1 MANLIDDLRFLV
13 GAGFGVG
20 PSRITRH
27 PRRDDEGHGGDNKV
41 DTGTDGS
48 DQKDAD
54 DATDEADADKPV
66 DDDQS
71 KDDTDW
77 KAMARK
83 HEKRARDN
91 AEAARELAKLKQAQM
106 TDAEKQ
112 SAAVKATEERAAAAE
127 ARAAVL
133 EAALEHGITD
143 KKDLELLE
151 GLPADKVAAFAKR
164 LAAQKTPAGR
174 SGNEVAGEKPK
185 PKPTTLTGAIGAH
198 YA

>member
-41 DTGTDGS
+41 DTGTDSG
-48 DQKDAD
+48 DQTDAD
-54 DATDEADADKPV
+54 DATDEADADKPG

-112 SAAVKATEERAAAAE
+112 AAAVKATEERAAAAE
-127 ARAAVL
+127 AKAAVL

-143 KKDLELLE
+143 KKDLDLLSE
-151 GLPADKVAAFAKR
+151 LPADKVAAFAKR

>member
-27 PRRDDEGHGGDNKV
+27 PRRDDEGHDTGNKV
-41 DTGTDGS
+41 DATDTTDDDGDQNETGDVDADAGNADDDS
-48 DQKDAD
+48 SKDA
-54 DATDEADADKPV
+54 AH
-66 DDDQS
+66 
-71 KDDTDW
+71 W

-83 HEKRARDN
+83 NEREAKANRAAA
-91 AEAARELAKLKQAQM
+91 AELEKLKQAQM

-112 SAAVKATEERAAAAE
+112 AATTKATEERAAAAE
-127 ARAAVL
+127 AKAAVL

-164 LAAQKTPAGR
+164 LAAQKAPAGR
-174 SGNEVAGEKPK
+174 SGNPVDGEKPK

>member
-41 DTGTDGS
+41 DTGTDGANQDSADTGTDNVDTGKS
-48 DQKDAD
+48 DED
-54 DATDEADADKPV
+54 T
-66 DDDQS
+66 S
-71 KDDTDW
+71 KDETDW
-77 KAMARK
+77 KAEARK
-83 HEKRARDN
+83 HEKRAKDN

-112 SAAVKATEERAAAAE
+112 AAAVKATEERAAAAE
-127 ARAAVL
+127 AKAAVL

-164 LAAQKTPAGR
+164 LAAQKAPAGR
-174 SGNEVAGEKPK
+174 SGNPVDGGTPK
-185 PKPTTLTGAIGAH
+185 RTPTNLTDAVHA
-198 YA
+198 AMQ

>member
-41 DTGTDGS
+41 DPVDPPV
-48 DQKDAD
+48 DPADPADPPVDPPAD
-54 DATDEADADKPV
+54 DPKDE
-66 DDDQS
+66 
-71 KDDTDW
+71 TDW
-77 KAMARK
+77 KAEARK
-83 HEKRARDN
+83 HEKRAKDN
-91 AEAARELAKLKQAQM
+91 ADAARELAKLKQAQM

-112 SAAVKATEERAAAAE
+112 AAAVKATEERAAAAE
-127 ARAAVL
+127 AKAAVL

-164 LAAQKTPAGR
+164 LAVQKAPAGR
-174 SGNEVAGEKPK
+174 SGNPVDGEKPK
-185 PKPTTLTGAIGAH
+185 RTPTTLAAAVQAA
-198 YA
+198 YQQ